1 PAAGQKEGNRMG
13 NQVVAG
19 IVAEYNP
26 FHNGHAHLIEAARA
40 AGATHI
46 VAVMSGSFVQRGGP
60 ACAPKTVRAN
70 AAVAC
75 GADLVLELPLPYAMA
90 TAERF
95 AAGAVGILG
104 GLGCVD
110 VLAFGSECGDIDLLA
125 KAAGAVLAPYCGEYT
140 KNLLDTGVT
149 YARARQKAVEELYG
163 PEVAEVLSSPNNTL
177 AVEYL
182 KQISLQE
189 LRIAPFT
196 IPRAG
201 AAHDAREPGEQFASA
216 SHLRNLL
223 DLESA
228 EALAPYVPAAAMSVY
243 RSAAAAGLMP
253 FDPHSLNTAVL
264 STLRRMEKSAFS
276 ALPDVSGEGL
286 DNRLYDGVRAA
297 VSLDELLSLVK
308 TKRYPLSRI
317 RRLVW
322 NAYLGV
328 DADLMTLPPPY
339 ARVLSFNKRGMEIL
353 SAANRTT
360 RIPVSHSLLKL
371 AEKNEACARFA
382 SLEARATDLYS
393 LGLPAVQP
401 CGSDYTQKITVR

>member
-1 PAAGQKEGNRMG
+1 MG
-13 NQVVAG
+13 SMVVAG

-26 FHNGHAHLIEAARA
+26 FHSGHAYLIEATRG

-60 ACAPKTVRAN
+60 ACTTKTVRAN
-70 AAVAC
+70 TAVAC

-95 AAGAVGILG
+95 AAGAVGLLG

-110 VLAFGSECGDIDLLA
+110 VLSFGSECGDIDLLA

-140 KNLLDTGVT
+140 KNLLATGVT

-182 KQISLQE
+182 KQISLRG

-196 IPRAG
+196 VARAG
-201 AAHDAREPGEQFASA
+201 AAHDAQSPKGKFASA

-223 DLESA
+223 DLESV
-228 EALAPYVPAAAMSVY
+228 EALAPYVPASAMNVY

-264 STLRRMEKSAFS
+264 STLRHMEKAAFS
-276 ALPDVSGEGL
+276 TLPDVSEEGL
-286 DNRLYDGVRAA
+286 DNRLYDAVRSA

-328 DADLMTLPPPY
+328 PADLMLLPPPY

-353 SAANRTT
+353 SAANKAAS
-360 RIPVSHSLLKL
+360 IPVSHSLRKL
-371 AEKNEACARFA
+371 AEKDEACARFA

-393 LGLPAVQP
+393 LGLPVVQP
-401 CGSDYTQKITVR
+401 CGTDYTQKITVR

>member
-1 PAAGQKEGNRMG
+1 M
-13 NQVVAG
+13 
-19 IVAEYNP
+19 
-26 FHNGHAHLIEAARA
+26 
-40 AGATHI
+40 
-46 VAVMSGSFVQRGGP
+46 
-60 ACAPKTVRAN
+60 
-70 AAVAC
+70 
-75 GADLVLELPLPYAMA
+75 
-90 TAERF
+90 
-95 AAGAVGILG
+95 
-104 GLGCVD
+104 
-110 VLAFGSECGDIDLLA
+110 
-125 KAAGAVLAPYCGEYT
+125 
-140 KNLLDTGVT
+140 
-149 YARARQKAVEELYG
+149 
-163 PEVAEVLSSPNNTL
+163 LSSPNNTL

-228 EALAPYVPAAAMSVY
+228 EALAPYVPAPAMSVY

-253 FDPHSLNTAVL
+253 FGPHSLNTAVL
-264 STLRRMEKSAFS
+264 SVLRRMEKSAFS

-322 NAYLGV
+322 NAYLGT
-328 DADLMTLPPPY
+328 DSGLMTLPPPY

-371 AEKNEACARFA
+371 AEKNETCARFA